1 VIGHAVVEGIRLPI
15 LEIRLRDGGMD
26 LRCHLEGPVSAV
38 EGGAVT
44 VFGEDGT
51 GICQG
56 RCDGARWQAVGPGE
70 TLTVR
75 LEMKITWCYGDA
87 EEPVAST

>member
-15 LEIRLRDGGMD
+15 LEIRLRDSGMD
-26 LRCHLEGPVSAV
+26 LWCHLDGPVAAA
-38 EGGAVT
+38 EGGTVT

-56 RCDGARWQAVGPGE
+56 RCDSARWRAVGPGE
-70 TLTVR
+70 TLTVK
-75 LEMKITWCYGDA
+75 LEMKMTCCYGDA
-87 EEPVAST
+87 EEPVVSA